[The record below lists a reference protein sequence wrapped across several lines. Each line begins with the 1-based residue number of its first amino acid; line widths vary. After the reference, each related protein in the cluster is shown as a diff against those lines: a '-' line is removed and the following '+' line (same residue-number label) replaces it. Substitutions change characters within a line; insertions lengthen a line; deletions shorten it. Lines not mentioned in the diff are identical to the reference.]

1 MRCVAPTQVRSRL
14 STQNARQTKYAF
26 TRSQKRSSNRR
37 QKSSFR
43 NHASADDSSSES
55 SNDLT
60 TGLAHD
66 EYLRSVAA
74 TPPPAE
80 LGALIAVLQAQG
92 ATPVLPSEREGLHPL
107 CIPLARNS
115 DESVTCLKLNVE
127 DTAIEVVNAVDGVH
141 LSLLSKNCK
150 EYVVK
155 AMVVEEAEAN
165 ENGDDKS
172 DAIIATAAGAIGASL
187 YEPGAFTTLGK
198 DIPTYLTLRV
208 GKFPEQMEQLTQKHL
223 SKSPSDEMSAF
234 VTCDLY
240 KSTFGFWGR
249 PHWYLSNIYERLDR
263 KEESRDC
270 ARFALTDCEWSTLGS
285 VEDLNECLERSGW
298 SGKTVDEV
306 KEIID
311 TRRGPNRDA
320 FDGPKT
326 DAQVAEE
333 LALTLLDK
341 VAFGEL
347 STKEVIQRLAE
358 CYSTA
363 EKPGLAKLVMSAYSL

>member
-1 MRCVAPTQVRSRL
+1 MASSSLATVRCVAPTQVRSRL
-14 STQNARQTKYAF
+14 STQNARQTKYAL

-155 AMVVEEAEAN
+155 AMVVEEAEA
-165 ENGDDKS
+165 ERLR
-172 DAIIATAAGAIGASL
+172 AA
-187 YEPGAFTTLGK
+187 
-198 DIPTYLTLRV
+198 
-208 GKFPEQMEQLTQKHL
+208 
-223 SKSPSDEMSAF
+223 
-234 VTCDLY
+234 LY
-240 KSTFGFWGR
+240 K
-249 PHWYLSNIYERLDR
+249 
-263 KEESRDC
+263 
-270 ARFALTDCEWSTLGS
+270 A
-285 VEDLNECLERSGW
+285 EDLA
-298 SGKTVDEV
+298 D
-306 KEIID
+306 
-311 TRRGPNRDA
+311 
-320 FDGPKT
+320 
-326 DAQVAEE
+326 
-333 LALTLLDK
+333 
-341 VAFGEL
+341 
-347 STKEVIQRLAE
+347 
-358 CYSTA
+358 
-363 EKPGLAKLVMSAYSL
+363 LAKLPSSILQKASSRLASLAAAAQPTAPARLARHASKANAKIKWRKDTPAKYTDWTIKLMGHEYTVHRIILDYWDYWNRVFSQPGASGETDLRLSLGANSGQADFTVQRTTPAAFEWLLDFWYDPDGCTDVSAVGGEELIVLWALAGEFQVLEQVRPLPRLSLFRLSPLSP